1 MKDELVSQILTYIPA
16 TGKIFARTFLMISVL
31 KDVKSSL
38 PIKKLPEVSYL
49 IVSNRAIHD
58 DASVWEKDLES
69 NF

>member
-16 TGKIFARTFLMISVL
+16 TGKIFARTFLMFSVL
-31 KDVKSSL
+31 KDAKSSL

-49 IVSNRAIHD
+49 TVSNRAIHD
-58 DASVWEKDLES
+58 DASVWDKDPES